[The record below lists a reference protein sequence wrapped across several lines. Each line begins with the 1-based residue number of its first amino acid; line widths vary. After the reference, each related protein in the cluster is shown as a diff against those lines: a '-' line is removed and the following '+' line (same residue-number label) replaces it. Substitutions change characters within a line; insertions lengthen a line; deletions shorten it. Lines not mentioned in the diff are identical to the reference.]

1 MWGRGGFLETLP
13 SCLLF
18 YLRIGNHHALQ
29 GCLPSAGG
37 LDALPSSTTLLLL
50 ELIGGVDSL
59 APTLA
64 AMCLLELA
72 RAQPWAV
79 STGLSSD
86 AAEGTLL
93 ACFAREEGRLQVVQS
108 LFAVVST
115 EGLRF
120 TRLGELCSALQ
131 HLSRQS
137 SGMEQERNT
146 ALALL
151 SAL

>member
-1 MWGRGGFLETLP
+1 MFACWGFLETLP
-13 SCLLF
+13 SHLLF
-18 YLRIGNHHALQ
+18 YLRKGNHHTLQ
-29 GCLPSAGG
+29 GCLPHAGG

-59 APTLA
+59 APALA
-64 AMCLLELA
+64 ATCLLELA

-79 STGLSSD
+79 STGLASD
-86 AAEGTLL
+86 AAESTLL
-93 ACFAREEGRLQVVQS
+93 ACFAREEGRLQVAQS

-115 EGLRF
+115 EGLQF
-120 TRLGELCSALQ
+120 TRLGELRSALQ

-137 SGMEQERNT
+137 NAMEQERNT